1 MARACQPSIRVTT
14 SQASYRSRRLQEYLQ
29 QLGDYRH
36 LFVGSALK
44 SCLIAEGTADLYPRF
59 GPTGEWDTAAAQAI
73 VEEAGGHLT
82 DMQLR
87 PLRYNARPV
96 LINPDF
102 FAFSDARR
110 DWPRYLPQRPASSLA
125 LPHLIN

>member
-1 MARACQPSIRVTT
+1 VI
-14 SQASYRSRRLQEYLQ
+14 L
-29 QLGDYRH
+29 
-36 LFVGSALK
+36 
-44 SCLIAEGTADLYPRF
+44 
-59 GPTGEWDTAAAQAI
+59 
-73 VEEAGGHLT
+73 EEAGGHLT

-110 DWPRYLPQRPASSLA
+110 DWSQYLPQRSAQCSSFPVQLLTPDFESRHA
-125 LPHLIN
+125 LRTLSP